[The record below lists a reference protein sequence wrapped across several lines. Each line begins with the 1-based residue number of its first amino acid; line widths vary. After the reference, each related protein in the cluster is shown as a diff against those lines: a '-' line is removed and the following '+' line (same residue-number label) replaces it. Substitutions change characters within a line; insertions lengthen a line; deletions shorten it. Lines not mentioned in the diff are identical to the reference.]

1 MCSIAHQPSLNDL
14 ATAGVARAFAR
25 STTSLGEPESMKSP
39 DRIASVI
46 AFDGRLL
53 RAASQM
59 FLRHGGVGRLHGA
72 STTKGKAWTR
82 PIQVGCAEGLLR
94 GLCVGAIRALRPSR
108 LPHSSS

>member
-1 MCSIAHQPSLNDL
+1 
-14 ATAGVARAFAR
+14 
-25 STTSLGEPESMKSP
+25 MKSP